1 MNSFE
6 TDMRRAICSRGFF
19 IGFLLELAILFGSG
33 FDTELFRM
41 SVPIVASFP
50 YSTAWISDD
59 ASGFIKAYLPRTNR
73 LSYIAGKFAACGI
86 SGGLVEAGSCFVYM
100 QIKKDGAADM
110 NIKLIFLS
118 AVLWAV
124 LSAALAAWSGSR
136 YIAYGG
142 AFVIYYLLIIL
153 YERYFKFLYCLYPR
167 EWILPEHTWIFDE
180 QGIVMLLSG
189 FILII
194 WFVYYEI
201 LRRCMRN
208 V

>member
-6 TDMRRAICSRGFF
+6 TDMQRALCSRGFLA
-19 IGFLLELAILFGSG
+19 GFMAELVILFGSG

-41 SVPIVASFP
+41 SVPVVASFP

-59 ASGFIKAYLPRTNR
+59 KSGFIKFYLPRTGR
-73 LSYIAGKFAACGI
+73 ISYIAGKFLACGI
-86 SGGLVEAGSCFVYM
+86 SGGLAEAGSCLVYI
-100 QIKKDGAADM
+100 QIKKGNAAD
-110 NIKLIFLS
+110 IDLKLIFLS

-124 LSAALAAWSGSR
+124 LSATLAAWSGSR

-153 YERYFKFLYCLYPR
+153 YERYFRELYCMDPR
-167 EWILPEHTWIFDE
+167 EWISPQHTWIFDE
-180 QGIVMLLSG
+180 QGIVLMLAG
-189 FILII
+189 IILIL
-194 WFVYYEI
+194 WFLYYEI
-201 LRRCMRN
+201 LRRCMEH